1 MFVKNNEGI
10 NIMKTI
16 KNRLLAAT
24 PLISLL
30 GFLVSGLYLKN
41 WSLGWTFFLLI
52 PLSWMLLSGNILKRL
67 NETLP
72 LLCLTVFLI
81 LGFGFD
87 LWNPGW
93 VVFLL
98 IPLSNM
104 IINKRFEPRKIVT
117 FIVTLAFITIGL
129 ITGDWHPTWIIFLLI
144 PIINTIFFP
153 QRFAYVKFN
162 SESIKNKFRTIIEH
176 EDDDK

>member
-1 MFVKNNEGI
+1 M
-10 NIMKTI
+10 MKTM
-16 KNRLLAAT
+16 KNRLLAAM

-72 LLCLTVFLI
+72 LFCLVVFLI
-81 LGFGFD
+81 LGFGFNA
-87 LWNPGW
+87 WNPGW

-104 IINKRFEPRKIVT
+104 ILNKRFEPRKLVT
-117 FIVTLAFITIGL
+117 FFITIAFLAIGL
-129 ITGDWHPTWIIFLLI
+129 ITKEWHPTWIIFLLI

-153 QRFAYVKFN
+153 QRNAYVKF
-162 SESIKNKFRTIIEH
+162 SSSSIKNKVRTIIEH
-176 EDDDK
+176 EINEE